1 MTNKYVF
8 FSLACG
14 YGSIDWFAIKVKH
27 LINREVQIYTKRGNV
42 EIPLTGRI
50 SDFENAI
57 LLHKTNLNE
66 TNAIIQV
73 NSQILYSKPHFLV
86 FYLRICMIYCLLTQE
101 AGKKK
106 LKVMQ
111 KAAIFRR
118 HVQCQEWKHKV
129 LKMKIEDMNNF
140 IKIIDK
146 CKVWEPLQLRPVYC
160 KIGR

>member
-1 MTNKYVF
+1 
-8 FSLACG
+8 
-14 YGSIDWFAIKVKH
+14 
-27 LINREVQIYTKRGNV
+27 
-42 EIPLTGRI
+42 
-50 SDFENAI
+50 
-57 LLHKTNLNE
+57 
-66 TNAIIQV
+66 
-73 NSQILYSKPHFLV
+73 
-86 FYLRICMIYCLLTQE
+86 MIYCLLTQE

-146 CKVWEPLQLRPVYC
+146 CKV
-160 KIGR
+160 